1 MFLLFSVHI
10 RFQIRTDTD
19 KIASSPSDV
28 IEASSD
34 LDDLQDHRT
43 YKERFDDL
51 LQSQYLDILI
61 QSEAQFQAMP
71 SHAEEDRSQF
81 DFNLKAATLYGHHKK
96 WLLYQV
102 RDFLLRYPN
111 VRGTTLMDFQDE
123 LKEKTTR
130 EFDVNEV
137 SRLIQLA
144 GAL

>member
-1 MFLLFSVHI
+1 MFLLVSVHI
-10 RFQIRTDTD
+10 RFEIRTDTD
-19 KIASSPSDV
+19 KIASAPSDV
-28 IEASSD
+28 IDASSD

-51 LQSQYLDILI
+51 LQSQYLNILI
-61 QSEAQFQAMP
+61 QSEAQFQVMS

-81 DFNLKAATLYGHHKK
+81 DFNFKAATLYGHNKK

-102 RDFLLRYPN
+102 RDFLLRYPD
-111 VRGTTLMDFQDE
+111 VRGTTLVDFQDE